1 MELMWMISMRVP
13 TNTISRT
20 IFGCLSSEVYAWSR
34 FFREVAG
41 YKEDH
46 DPIQLGGYNKVVEG
60 DGMFVLATRK
70 GGVGR
75 WHSKEHIYVVVERGT
90 RKIRRKVVKDKSA
103 TVLSV
108 FDHHIVDGSI
118 FMCDPGKENQ
128 HFKTLS
134 SVAEVYEIPG
144 PIHVDLNN
152 RFKNTQTVEGSHAE
166 PKMRLRLG
174 RGLRRHNLQA
184 VMDFEDFV
192 RNRTDGTPQDIFK
205 HLGSAA
211 FLYIS
216 IKHDDVPRTS
226 LISKALRPD
235 HIEPIQNLTRTLIK
249 KLCTDSVYR
258 RAKIFDVASSFLIST
273 CVTSSTNSIVGEYRA
288 ALIYEQSIYWGST
301 AMESPFSL
309 DTIRVFCT
317 CKYYNKETITHGLCC
332 KHIIGQ
338 LRRVL
343 HLS

>member
-1 MELMWMISMRVP
+1 MISEKYSIFTKKVLDAEIWYASMHFLPTTRGRVL
-13 TNTISRT
+13 I
-20 IFGCLSSEVYAWSR
+20 
-34 FFREVAG
+34 
-41 YKEDH
+41 H
-46 DPIQLGGYNKVVEG
+46 
-60 DGMFVLATRK
+60 
-70 GGVGR
+70 
-75 WHSKEHIYVVVERGT
+75 
-90 RKIRRKVVKDKSA
+90 
-103 TVLSV
+103 
-108 FDHHIVDGSI
+108 GSI

-144 PIHVDLNN
+144 PIHVDLGN

-192 RNRTDGTPQDIFK
+192 RNRTDGTPHDIFK

-211 FLYIS
+211 FLYLS
-216 IKHDDVPRTS
+216 IKHDDVARTS

-235 HIEPIQNLTRTLIK
+235 HIEPIQSLTRTLIK

-258 RAKIFDVASSFLIST
+258 RAKIFEAASSFLIST
-273 CVTSSTNSIVGEYRA
+273 SVTTSTNSIVGEYRA
-288 ALIYEQSIYWGST
+288 ALIYEQSIFWGTT

-309 DTIRVFCT
+309 DTIRVFCR
-317 CKYYNKETITHGLCC
+317 CKYYNKETVTHGLFC

-338 LRRVL
+338 LRRVV